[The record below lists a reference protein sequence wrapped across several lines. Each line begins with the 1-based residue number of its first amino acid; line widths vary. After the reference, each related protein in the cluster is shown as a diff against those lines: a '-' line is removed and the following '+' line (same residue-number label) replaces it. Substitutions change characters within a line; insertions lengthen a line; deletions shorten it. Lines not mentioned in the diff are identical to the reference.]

1 MNTVNLSKSK
11 YCKAV
16 QCNKILWLD
25 KYKKEYAVDTADEA
39 VLENGTEVGN
49 LAKDIFGEH
58 INIEYEENLYK
69 MIENTQIAMKEKPNI
84 ITEASFEYKDNS
96 CSVDILKNDVDG
108 VEIYEVKSSTH
119 ITDIYLDD
127 ISYQVYVL
135 LQLGYNVKK
144 ASLVYINN
152 EYVRQGELE
161 LDKLFKIEDVTE
173 IAFMKQDGI
182 ASKLE
187 EIDEY
192 MSQKEEPKK
201 DIGEYCFNPYA
212 CAYWEYCTRN
222 LPEENV
228 FKIREM
234 RTSKKLD
241 LYYKGKINFEDLIF
255 EDLNP
260 KYLEQIDF
268 ELNNKNPKIN
278 KKEIEEFLNTLSY
291 PIYFLDFETYHQ
303 PIPRYDGIR
312 PYMQIPFQYSL
323 HYIEKEDGEL
333 KHKEFLA
340 EAGTDPRRE
349 LAERLIEDIPN
360 NVCILAYNMKFE
372 KMVIKDL
379 AETYSDLKEDLLKIK
394 ENIRDLMIPFKN
406 RNYYAKEMQG
416 SYSIK
421 YVLPALFPN
430 SPELDYNKLPVVHN
444 GGEAMT
450 IFANLEKCPK
460 EEQERIRKGLLEYCK
475 LDTLAMV
482 KIWEKLKE
490 IKSNRS

>member
-1 MNTVNLSKSK
+1 MDNVNLSKSK

-84 ITEASFEYKDNS
+84 ITEASFEYKDNF

-119 ITDIYLDD
+119 INDIYLDD

-228 FKIREM
+228 
-234 RTSKKLD
+234 
-241 LYYKGKINFEDLIF
+241 LY
-255 EDLNP
+255 
-260 KYLEQIDF
+260 
-268 ELNNKNPKIN
+268 
-278 KKEIEEFLNTLSY
+278 
-291 PIYFLDFETYHQ
+291 
-303 PIPRYDGIR
+303 
-312 PYMQIPFQYSL
+312 
-323 HYIEKEDGEL
+323 
-333 KHKEFLA
+333 
-340 EAGTDPRRE
+340 
-349 LAERLIEDIPN
+349 
-360 NVCILAYNMKFE
+360 
-372 KMVIKDL
+372 
-379 AETYSDLKEDLLKIK
+379 
-394 ENIRDLMIPFKN
+394 
-406 RNYYAKEMQG
+406 
-416 SYSIK
+416 
-421 YVLPALFPN
+421 
-430 SPELDYNKLPVVHN
+430 
-444 GGEAMT
+444 T
-450 IFANLEKCPK
+450 I
-460 EEQERIRKGLLEYCK
+460 
-475 LDTLAMV
+475 
-482 KIWEKLKE
+482 
-490 IKSNRS
+490 